1 MKSEFQIFC
10 NYKRA
15 VDKANL
21 LIRIASNMD
30 DMAQKKVV
38 NQMNRLSKYW
48 SGEGK
53 DIFTDKMRLT
63 ADDISETA
71 KILRSVANTI
81 QTIAQQN
88 YTAEMKALETIRTNT
103 TK

>member
-10 NYKRA
+10 DYKRA

-30 DMAQKKVV
+30 DIAQEKMV
-38 NQMNRLSKYW
+38 NQTNRLSKYW

-71 KILRSVANTI
+71 KSLRSVANTI

>member
-10 NYKRA
+10 DYKRA

-21 LIRIASNMD
+21 LLRIASNMESL
-30 DMAQKKVV
+30 AQEKMG
-38 NQMNRLSKYW
+38 NQMNRISKCW

-53 DIFTDKMRLT
+53 DIFTTKMRLT
-63 ADDISETA
+63 AEDISETA
-71 KILRSVANTI
+71 ESLRSVANTI

-88 YTAEMKALETIRTNT
+88 YTAEMKALETIK
-103 TK
+103 TKTMK